1 MRWSCGA
8 GKQRRGNGGAGGGE
22 RAEKGEFCI
31 RTGDA
36 EPLPLSPTV
45 PTAPEWGLSRG
56 RWGQSSRTATAGLRT
71 LTTARGVI
79 SEGHICPHRGAMGWG
94 GCTGRGR
101 GGLRAGGGAQ
111 QWGQRGHR
119 GALLPPRQRRRTA
132 ETKVILINLFISLHI
147 TESDVTVHKLFTT
160 VQ

>member
-101 GGLRAGGGAQ
+101 GGQRVGWGGTAVGSERAPWG
-111 QWGQRGHR
+111 QWGRRAQWGS
-119 GALLPPRQRRRTA
+119 AAPPAAPPDRRD
-132 ETKVILINLFISLHI
+132 KGNFN
-147 TESDVTVHKLFTT
+147 
-160 VQ
+160 

>member
-1 MRWSCGA
+1 MERG
-8 GKQRRGNGGAGGGE
+8 GKRAGGG

-79 SEGHICPHRGAMGWG
+79 SEGHIRPHRGAMGWG

-101 GGLRAGGGAQ
+101 GGLRAGGGHSS
-111 QWGQRGHR
+111 GVREGTE
-119 GALLPPRQRRRTA
+119 GSVGSEGTVGLCCPPGSAAGPQRQR
-132 ETKVILINLFISLHI
+132 
-147 TESDVTVHKLFTT
+147 
-160 VQ
+160 